1 MTNDCRMQFSNSGFR
16 QAARAGALGILIALS
31 AGGAYAQQSTTTKMP
46 GLNLNKD
53 QPIQIESDKLE
64 IHDQDSN
71 AVFTG
76 KVNVVQGT
84 TTMQAGKMIVFY
96 KKKPQPDAA
105 GTAAKPGA
113 AATTKPATDTAA
125 KPAETTTTE
134 AKKPAAGNS
143 VVSGDTD
150 IDHILVSE
158 KVYLTSGTQTAT
170 ADNGSFDM
178 AGQLA
183 ILKGDKVVLTD
194 GPNVFTGCMLTVH
207 MNTGEA
213 QLDSCGGRVQIQ
225 LDPKSR
231 QPAAPAKTN

>member
-1 MTNDCRMQFSNSGFR
+1 MTNDCRMQFSNFGLR
-16 QAARAGALGILIALS
+16 YAALAGAVGVFVAMT
-31 AGGAYAQQSTTTKMP
+31 AVGATAQQSTTTKMP

-105 GTAAKPGA
+105 GTAAKPA
-113 AATTKPATDTAA
+113 AATTDV
-125 KPAETTTTE
+125 
-134 AKKPAAGNS
+134 KKPAPAPSGS

-178 AGQLA
+178 ANQLA

-213 QLDSCGGRVQIQ
+213 QLDACGGRVQIQ
-225 LDPKSR
+225 LDPKSK
-231 QPAAPAKTN
+231 QPTAAKTN

>member
-1 MTNDCRMQFSNSGFR
+1 MQFSNTGLR
-16 QAARAGALGILIALS
+16 KAVL
-31 AGGAYAQQSTTTKMP
+31 GGAAAILALMAAFGANAQSTTAKMP
-46 GLNLNKD
+46 GLNISKD

-64 IHDQDSN
+64 IHDQDST

-84 TTMQAGKMIVFY
+84 MSMQAGKMIVFY
-96 KKKPQPDAA
+96 KKKPDAKTPAGDAA
-105 GTAAKPGA
+105 A
-113 AATTKPATDTAA
+113 KPATDAAA
-125 KPAETTTTE
+125 KPAE
-134 AKKPAAGNS
+134 ASKKPSDSPISGNA
-143 VVSGDTD
+143 D

-158 KVYLTSGTQTAT
+158 KVYLVSGTQTAT

-225 LDPKSR
+225 LDPKSK
-231 QPAAPAKTN
+231 QPGAPAKTN